1 MNSAL
6 IIGAKGFI
14 GSAIVAEAKARGFVT
29 TEVDLDNYDAAR
41 GASADLLINA
51 GGNSRKFIDD
61 QDPVKG
67 YELSVTSVMRLLQ
80 DFRFKKFVHLSSGA
94 IYPDEGDPANNR
106 EDASLP
112 PENMTR
118 YGFHKWL
125 AEQLVRHYAPHH
137 LIVRMGGFVGPGL
150 KKNAIYDL
158 LSGGPLFVHPDSA
171 FQYMDTRDLARI
183 VFDLAGGAS
192 GGERLFNLSAQGT
205 ISIRDAAGLAG
216 REIPAD
222 ALTRPVVRA
231 ELCVD
236 KAARIVKLP
245 ATMDTVKQFIDQFRK
260 GEVRLA

>member
-1 MNSAL
+1 MKTCI

-14 GSAIVAEAKARGFVT
+14 GSAIVAEAKARGYST
-29 TEVDLDNYDAAR
+29 TEVDLDNYTSAI
-41 GASADLLINA
+41 GSQADLLINA

-94 IYPDEGDPANNR
+94 IYPDEGDPAKNA
-106 EDASLP
+106 EDTKLDPAT
-112 PENMTR
+112 MTR

-125 AEQLVRHYAPHH
+125 AEQLVRHYAPDH

-158 LSGGPLFVHPDSA
+158 LTEGPFFVHPDSS
-171 FQYMDTRDLARI
+171 FQYMDTRDLARL
-183 VFDLAGGAS
+183 VFELAEGIS
-192 GGERLFNLSAQGT
+192 GGERLFNVSAKGAL
-205 ISIRDAAGLAG
+205 SIREVAKLAG

-222 ALTRPVVRA
+222 AASRPVVRA
-231 ELCVD
+231 ELNVD
-236 KAARIVKLP
+236 KAAGLVKLLT
-245 ATMDTVKQFIDQFRK
+245 TMETVRRFIEQFQK
-260 GEVRLA
+260 GEVRLT